1 MAIYTL
7 ITGSTSGIGKALAI
21 ELSKTRNVLL
31 IGRNK
36 KKLEL
41 VGSSCSK
48 NNDKKTFVIDLNSD
62 RNIICNELTK
72 FMNSEEITI
81 DSFVHCAG
89 ALKICPIKVFP
100 ISGIDE
106 IFNINV
112 FSAIEII
119 KALLKKN
126 NHSVLKNIIF
136 ISAESSLKGEIANS
150 IYVSSKGA
158 INSLTFSL
166 AKELAPVRVNAILPG
181 AVETPMT
188 EQFLE
193 SEEGINQAQKYILG
207 LGKTVDIVNIIEFLL
222 SDNSRW
228 ITGQTICVDG
238 GRSIF

>member
-1 MAIYTL
+1 MGAYTL

-31 IGRNK
+31 LGRNEEKLSEVSLLCNK
-36 KKLEL
+36 KNVVKY
-41 VGSSCSK
+41 
-48 NNDKKTFVIDLNSD
+48 FVADLNLD
-62 RNIICNELTK
+62 RKDICRNLSCYIEG
-72 FMNSEEITI
+72 NGITI

-89 ALKICPIKVFP
+89 IFKICPMRAFP
-100 ISGIDE
+100 ISRIDE

-119 KALLKKN
+119 KALLKKYN
-126 NHSVLKNIIF
+126 YQAIKNIIF

-166 AKELAPVRVNAILPG
+166 AKELAPIRVNAILPG

-188 EQFLE
+188 EQFID
-193 SEEGINQAQKYILG
+193 SEEGKKQLEGYILG
-207 LGKTVDIVNIIEFLL
+207 LGKSIDIVNAIKFLL
-222 SDNSRW
+222 SDDSRW

-238 GRSIF
+238 GRSIL

>member
-1 MAIYTL
+1 MDAYTL

-31 IGRNK
+31 IGRNEER
-36 KKLEL
+36 LEN
-41 VGSSCSK
+41 VCSSCCKSHDVK
-48 NNDKKTFVIDLNSD
+48 YYVTDLHS
-62 RNIICNELTK
+62 NIHELCDGLSRYMKELEICVEA
-72 FMNSEEITI
+72 
-81 DSFVHCAG
+81 FVHCAG
-89 ALKICPIKVFP
+89 VFKICPLKAFP
-100 ISGIDE
+100 ISRVE
-106 IFNINV
+106 EVFNINV

-119 KALLKKN
+119 KALLKKY
-126 NHSVLKNIIF
+126 NHPTIKNIIF

-166 AKELAPVRVNAILPG
+166 AKELAPIRVNAILPG

-188 EQFLE
+188 EQFLD
-193 SEEGINQAQKYILG
+193 SEEGRKQLEGYVLG
-207 LGKTVDIVNIIEFLL
+207 IGKPIDIVNTIKFLL
-222 SDNSRW
+222 SDDSRW